1 MPVFL
6 PFSPVLANAPESRA
20 DREQAAAG
28 SHAPTPEPSLDGCP
42 GPCHSG
48 YIFSQLLVS
57 LHVRCLLAQ
66 VHQKGMPAHVTPRH
80 SKRETSRELD
90 LHPKPSAGAEKTRQW
105 ARPWSPFLRQM

>member
-1 MPVFL
+1 MRR
-6 PFSPVLANAPESRA
+6 SRA
-20 DREQAAAG
+20 RIENKLPLG
-28 SHAPTPEPSLDGCP
+28 PHAPTPEPSSDGCP

-66 VHQKGMPAHVTPRH
+66 VHQKGMPARVTPCPGH

-90 LHPKPSAGAEKTRQW
+90 LHLKLSAGAEKTRHCGASGH
-105 ARPWSPFLRQM
+105 ARGQ